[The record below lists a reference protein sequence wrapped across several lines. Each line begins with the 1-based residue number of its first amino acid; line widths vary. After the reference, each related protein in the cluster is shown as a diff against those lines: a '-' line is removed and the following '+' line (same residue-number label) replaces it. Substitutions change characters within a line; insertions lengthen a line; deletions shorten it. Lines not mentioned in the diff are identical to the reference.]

1 MTLLDRS
8 TGGAVGDMIRM
19 RLRRRRLLVAGRERP
34 AMVYR
39 GVLHVLA
46 PWGRYSRAA
55 GPWRVSRAD
64 AVRDAV
70 RAREDWAAV
79 GRLPE

>member
-1 MTLLDRS
+1 MTLLDRC
-8 TGGAVGDMIRM
+8 TGGAVGEMIRV
-19 RLRRRRLLVAGRERP
+19 RVRRRRLRLRGRERP
-34 AMVYR
+34 AVVYR

-64 AVRDAV
+64 AVRDADRKSV
-70 RAREDWAAV
+70 V
-79 GRLPE
+79 